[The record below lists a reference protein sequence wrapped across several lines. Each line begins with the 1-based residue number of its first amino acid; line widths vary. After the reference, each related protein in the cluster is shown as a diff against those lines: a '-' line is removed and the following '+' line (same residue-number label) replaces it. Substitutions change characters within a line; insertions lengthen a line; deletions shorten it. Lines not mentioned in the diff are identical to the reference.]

1 MNTTPEQEKEGLEY
15 YRKQAV
21 AHLDVTPEERKKE
34 FTFLK
39 NKFDLTNFL
48 DFFESNGFVGDME
61 RKVNSDDRLSYL
73 RDVFTEFYPELK
85 GSFFPLIVNA
95 YQKKHPSHDLSMCEF
110 LDISLNDEGY
120 IKMCSCGEKPKP
132 TPCIGSNKYNCSTYL
147 DPKYDYISRL
157 L

>member
-15 YRKQAV
+15 YRKRAV
-21 AHLDVTPEERKKE
+21 AYLDVTPEGRKKE

-48 DFFESNGFVGDME
+48 NFFESNGFVGDME

-73 RDVFTEFYPELK
+73 WDVFTEFYPELK
-85 GSFFPLIVNA
+85 GSFFPLVVNA
-95 YQKKHPSHDLSMCEF
+95 YQKKHPSHDLSMCEY
-110 LDISLNDEGY
+110 LDISLSDEGY
-120 IKMCSCGEKPKP
+120 TRICYCGDKPKQ
-132 TPCIGSNKYNCSTYL
+132 TLCVGSRKDYCKTYL
-147 DPKYDYISRL
+147 GCKYSYLTGL